1 MTEREKIIQQQKQ
14 LKTLFSV
21 WMKEKMN
28 HRDGYLS
35 KNDGNI
41 VEHYPDG
48 LEKIV
53 AYAK

>member
-1 MTEREKIIQQQKQ
+1 MDERENE
-14 LKTLFSV
+14 S
-21 WMKEKMN
+21 
-28 HRDGYLS
+28 RDGYLS

>member
-28 HRDGYLS
+28 HEMVTFQ
-35 KNDGNI
+35 KTMAI
-41 VEHYPDG
+41 
-48 LEKIV
+48 
-53 AYAK
+53 